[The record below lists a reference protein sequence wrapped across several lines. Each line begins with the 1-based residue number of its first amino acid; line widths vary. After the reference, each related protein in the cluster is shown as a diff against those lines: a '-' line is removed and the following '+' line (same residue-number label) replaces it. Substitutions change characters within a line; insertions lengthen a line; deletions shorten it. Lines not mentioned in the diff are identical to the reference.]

1 MEEDGNWLFRR
12 RSYTPLVPLALIVI
26 AIIADPPPPDPRW
39 ELLCLLLGLLGL
51 AFRAATVARV
61 PSGTSGRGTSAPA
74 ASTLN
79 VSGMYSIVRH
89 PLYVGNFLM
98 WLGAACFTRSLLLV
112 LLVALVYWFQYERVA
127 LAEERLLR
135 ERFGASFEAWAA
147 RVPAFVPAPRL
158 WQPAALPFSWRTV
171 IAREFTGLYG
181 LVATLTALDVAR
193 SSALA
198 GRLAI
203 QPLWLWLFA
212 AATVFYLVCLGLRL
226 GTRVLHVTDR

>member
-51 AFRAATVARV
+51 AFRAATVAHV

-147 RVPAFVPAPRL
+147 RVPAFIPAPRL